1 MEQKRLYRSRE
12 NRMICEVCGGI
23 ADYFN
28 VDPTLIRLGLVL
40 LACTGSGIL
49 AYFIAAIIIPDQ
61 PRTY

>member
-1 MEQKRLYRSRE
+1 MEQKRLYRSRDS
-12 NRMICEVCGGI
+12 RMLCGVCGGI